1 MSFQDGKL
9 DLISL
14 RVIDACGLYVAE
26 ERLRLNEF
34 FDRYDAQVSSVIGY
48 LPHNDLLNA
57 PIALHIP
64 DEFIVTVSTGFA
76 SIISFGSGLEEE
88 NDRAEMLV
96 VN

>member
-1 MSFQDGKL
+1 M
-9 DLISL
+9 
-14 RVIDACGLYVAE
+14 
-26 ERLRLNEF
+26 
-34 FDRYDAQVSSVIGY
+34 IGY

-64 DEFIVTVSTGFA
+64 DEFIVTVSTGIA